1 VDLCEFGASL
11 VYKARS
17 RTARTIETLSGKK
30 QKQKRKERMW
40 SVKLPT
46 ESLVRPMMW
55 LSGKDGGLAVGL
67 WISPQYQKKTK

>member
-1 VDLCEFGASL
+1 
-11 VYKARS
+11 
-17 RTARTIETLSGKK
+17 
-30 QKQKRKERMW
+30 
-40 SVKLPT
+40 VKLPT